1 MIFYRVLTTV
11 PVLIQKKTPI
21 KRQNKKKE
29 MSKFLDY
36 YHLLNIPEEKRH
48 NNNNNSGIG
57 QPATLIP
64 PHELRQ
70 AYKRALLHH
79 HPDKQKKKK
88 PQESTSSPTTY
99 PPAAAATIDEITE
112 AYRVLGNASERAK
125 YDVELRKWKTMNNHL
140 HQHHHQADVIITTR
154 HTGMEIVD
162 LEELDFEGGGLEN
175 EENENASAT
184 ATATGNIWKRACRC
198 GSIPAFVVTEAE
210 LEKSADE
217 GELVTG
223 CKGCSLWLKVMFTVD
238 DD

>member
-1 MIFYRVLTTV
+1 
-11 PVLIQKKTPI
+11 
-21 KRQNKKKE
+21 

-36 YHLLNIPEEKRH
+36 YHLLNIPEEKR

-99 PPAAAATIDEITE
+99 PPPAATIDEITE

-125 YDVELRKWKTMNNHL
+125 YDVELRKWKMMNNHL
-140 HQHHHQADVIITTR
+140 HHHHHGADAVITTR

-162 LEELDFEGGGLEN
+162 LEELDFEVLETEN
-175 EENENASAT
+175 EKD

-238 DD
+238 DDD

>member
-1 MIFYRVLTTV
+1 
-11 PVLIQKKTPI
+11 
-21 KRQNKKKE
+21 

-36 YHLLNIPEEKRH
+36 YHLLNIPEEKR
-48 NNNNNSGIG
+48 NNSGIG
-57 QPATLIP
+57 QPATTIIP

-125 YDVELRKWKTMNNHL
+125 YDVELQKWKMMNNHHL
-140 HQHHHQADVIITTR
+140 QEADVVIATR

-162 LEELDFEGGGLEN
+162 LEELDFEEN
-175 EENENASAT
+175 EKDATATAT
-184 ATATGNIWKRACRC
+184 ATATGIWKRACRC

-238 DD
+238 DDDR

>member
-1 MIFYRVLTTV
+1 
-11 PVLIQKKTPI
+11 
-21 KRQNKKKE
+21 

-36 YHLLNIPEEKRH
+36 YHLLNIPEEKRNNN

-125 YDVELRKWKTMNNHL
+125 YDVELRKWKMMNNHH
-140 HQHHHQADVIITTR
+140 HQNNQADVVVATR

-162 LEELDFEGGGLEN
+162 LEDFDF
-175 EENENASAT
+175 EENENDASAT
-184 ATATGNIWKRACRC
+184 ATATGIWKRACRC

>member
-1 MIFYRVLTTV
+1 
-11 PVLIQKKTPI
+11 
-21 KRQNKKKE
+21 

-48 NNNNNSGIG
+48 NNNNNSVIG
-57 QPATLIP
+57 QPATIIP

-88 PQESTSSPTTY
+88 PQESTSSPTTC

-125 YDVELRKWKTMNNHL
+125 YDMELRKWKTMNNHL
-140 HQHHHQADVIITTR
+140 HNNQHQADVIITTR

-162 LEELDFEGGGLEN
+162 LEELDFE
-175 EENENASAT
+175 ENENEKDAT
-184 ATATGNIWKRACRC
+184 ATATGIWKRACRC

-223 CKGCSLWLKVMFTVD
+223 CKGCSLWLKVMFTVVD

>member
-1 MIFYRVLTTV
+1 
-11 PVLIQKKTPI
+11 
-21 KRQNKKKE
+21 

-36 YHLLNIPEEKRH
+36 YHLLNIPEEKRN

-57 QPATLIP
+57 QPATFIP

-99 PPAAAATIDEITE
+99 PPAAATIDEITE

-125 YDVELRKWKTMNNHL
+125 YDVELRKWKMMNNHL
-140 HQHHHQADVIITTR
+140 HHHHNNQHQHQADVIITTR

-162 LEELDFEGGGLEN
+162 LEDLDFEGGGLEN
-175 EENENASAT
+175 EKDAS
-184 ATATGNIWKRACRC
+184 ATGNIWKRACRC

>member
-1 MIFYRVLTTV
+1 
-11 PVLIQKKTPI
+11 
-21 KRQNKKKE
+21 

-48 NNNNNSGIG
+48 NNNNSGIG

-99 PPAAAATIDEITE
+99 PPPAAATIDEITE

-140 HQHHHQADVIITTR
+140 HQNNHHQADVIIATR

-162 LEELDFEGGGLEN
+162 LEELDFEVGLEN
-175 EENENASAT
+175 ENEDAT
-184 ATATGNIWKRACRC
+184 ATATGIWKRACRC

-238 DD
+238 DDD

>member
-1 MIFYRVLTTV
+1 
-11 PVLIQKKTPI
+11 
-21 KRQNKKKE
+21 

-48 NNNNNSGIG
+48 NNSEIG

-79 HPDKQKKKK
+79 HPDKQKKKKK

-140 HQHHHQADVIITTR
+140 HHQADVIITTR

-162 LEELDFEGGGLEN
+162 LEELDFEGLEN
-175 EENENASAT
+175 ENENNENDAT
-184 ATATGNIWKRACRC
+184 ATATGIWKRACRC

-223 CKGCSLWLKVMFTVD
+223 CKGCSLWLKVMFSVD
-238 DD
+238 DDD

>member
-1 MIFYRVLTTV
+1 
-11 PVLIQKKTPI
+11 
-21 KRQNKKKE
+21 

-36 YHLLNIPEEKRH
+36 YHLLNIPEEKRN
-48 NNNNNSGIG
+48 NNNNNSEIG
-57 QPATLIP
+57 QPATTTIP

-79 HPDKQKKKK
+79 HPDKQQQKKK

-125 YDVELRKWKTMNNHL
+125 YDVELRKWKMMNNHL
-140 HQHHHQADVIITTR
+140 HRNNQADVIITTR
-154 HTGMEIVD
+154 HTGIEIVD
-162 LEELDFEGGGLEN
+162 LEDLDF
-175 EENENASAT
+175 EENENEDATATAT

-238 DD
+238 DDD

>member
-1 MIFYRVLTTV
+1 
-11 PVLIQKKTPI
+11 
-21 KRQNKKKE
+21 

-36 YHLLNIPEEKRH
+36 YHLLNIPEEKRN
-48 NNNNNSGIG
+48 NNNNNSEIG

-125 YDVELRKWKTMNNHL
+125 YDVELRKWKTMNNH
-140 HQHHHQADVIITTR
+140 HRHQADAVISTTR

-162 LEELDFEGGGLEN
+162 LEDLDFEGGGLEN
-175 EENENASAT
+175 EENEND

-238 DD
+238 DDD

>member
-1 MIFYRVLTTV
+1 
-11 PVLIQKKTPI
+11 
-21 KRQNKKKE
+21 

-36 YHLLNIPEEKRH
+36 YHLLNIPEEKR
-48 NNNNNSGIG
+48 NNNSGIG
-57 QPATLIP
+57 QPATTIIP

-79 HPDKQKKKK
+79 HPDKQKKKN

-125 YDVELRKWKTMNNHL
+125 YDVELRKWKMMNNNL
-140 HQHHHQADVIITTR
+140 HHQADVIIATR
-154 HTGMEIVD
+154 HTGIEIVD
-162 LEELDFEGGGLEN
+162 LEDLDFERGGLEN
-175 EENENASAT
+175 ENENEKDAT
-184 ATATGNIWKRACRC
+184 ATATGIWKRACRC

-238 DD
+238 DDD

>member
-1 MIFYRVLTTV
+1 MIFCRVLTNLLV
-11 PVLIQKKTPI
+11 PTPPKNPDKKA
-21 KRQNKKKE
+21 KKE

-36 YHLLNIPEEKRH
+36 YHLLNIPEEKR
-48 NNNNNSGIG
+48 NNNNGIG

-125 YDVELRKWKTMNNHL
+125 YDVELRKWKMMNNQHL
-140 HQHHHQADVIITTR
+140 QEADVVIATR

-162 LEELDFEGGGLEN
+162 LEDLDFEGGGLEN
-175 EENENASAT
+175 EKNEKD
-184 ATATGNIWKRACRC
+184 ATATGIWKRACRC

>member
-1 MIFYRVLTTV
+1 
-11 PVLIQKKTPI
+11 
-21 KRQNKKKE
+21 

-36 YHLLNIPEEKRH
+36 YQLLNIPEEKRH
-48 NNNNNSGIG
+48 NNSGIG

-88 PQESTSSPTTY
+88 PQESTSSPTTFP
-99 PPAAAATIDEITE
+99 PPAAVATIDEITE

-125 YDVELRKWKTMNNHL
+125 YDVELRKWKMMNN
-140 HQHHHQADVIITTR
+140 QHHHHEADVISTTR

-162 LEELDFEGGGLEN
+162 LEELDFE
-175 EENENASAT
+175 ENENESDATATAT
-184 ATATGNIWKRACRC
+184 ATATGIWKRACRC

-238 DD
+238 VDD

>member
-1 MIFYRVLTTV
+1 
-11 PVLIQKKTPI
+11 
-21 KRQNKKKE
+21 

-36 YHLLNIPEEKRH
+36 YHLLNIPEEKR
-48 NNNNNSGIG
+48 NNNSEIG

-88 PQESTSSPTTY
+88 TQESTSSPTTY
-99 PPAAAATIDEITE
+99 PPAAATIDEITE

-125 YDVELRKWKTMNNHL
+125 YDLELRKWKTMNNHQ
-140 HQHHHQADVIITTR
+140 HQEADVIITTR
-154 HTGMEIVD
+154 HTGIEIVD
-162 LEELDFEGGGLEN
+162 LEELDFEVGGLEN
-175 EENENASAT
+175 END
-184 ATATGNIWKRACRC
+184 ATATGIWKRACRC

-238 DD
+238 DDD

>member
-1 MIFYRVLTTV
+1 
-11 PVLIQKKTPI
+11 
-21 KRQNKKKE
+21 

-36 YHLLNIPEEKRH
+36 YHLLNIPEEKR
-48 NNNNNSGIG
+48 NNNNSGIG

-99 PPAAAATIDEITE
+99 PPAAATIDEITE

-125 YDVELRKWKTMNNHL
+125 YDLELQKWKMMNNH
-140 HQHHHQADVIITTR
+140 HHHHQADDVIITTR

-162 LEELDFEGGGLEN
+162 LEELDFE
-175 EENENASAT
+175 ENENQENEKD

-238 DD
+238 DDD

>member
-1 MIFYRVLTTV
+1 
-11 PVLIQKKTPI
+11 
-21 KRQNKKKE
+21 

-57 QPATLIP
+57 QPATIIP

-99 PPAAAATIDEITE
+99 PPAAATIDEITE

-125 YDVELRKWKTMNNHL
+125 YDVELRKWKTMNNHHHL
-140 HQHHHQADVIITTR
+140 HHQADVIIATR

-162 LEELDFEGGGLEN
+162 LEDLDFEGGGLEN
-175 EENENASAT
+175 ENENATAT
-184 ATATGNIWKRACRC
+184 VTATGNIWKRACRC

>member
-1 MIFYRVLTTV
+1 
-11 PVLIQKKTPI
+11 
-21 KRQNKKKE
+21 
-29 MSKFLDY
+29 MSNFLDY
-36 YHLLNIPEEKRH
+36 YHLLNIPEEKR

-57 QPATLIP
+57 QPATTIIP

-99 PPAAAATIDEITE
+99 PPAAAAATIDEITE

-125 YDVELRKWKTMNNHL
+125 YDVELQKWKTMNNQHL
-140 HQHHHQADVIITTR
+140 QEADVIITTR

-175 EENENASAT
+175 ENDAT
-184 ATATGNIWKRACRC
+184 ASGNIWKRACRC

>member
-11 PVLIQKKTPI
+11 PVPIQKNPD
-21 KRQNKKKE
+21 KKGKE
-29 MSKFLDY
+29 NQMSKFLDY
-36 YHLLNIPEEKRH
+36 YHLLNIPEEKR
-48 NNNNNSGIG
+48 NNSGIG
-57 QPATLIP
+57 QPATIIP

-88 PQESTSSPTTY
+88 KPQESTSSPTTY
-99 PPAAAATIDEITE
+99 PPPAAVATIDEITE

-125 YDVELRKWKTMNNHL
+125 YDLELRKWKTMN
-140 HQHHHQADVIITTR
+140 HQHLQEADVIITTR

-162 LEELDFEGGGLEN
+162 LEELDFEVGLEN
-175 EENENASAT
+175 ENENEKDANATAT
-184 ATATGNIWKRACRC
+184 ATATGIWKRACRC

-238 DD
+238 DDDD

>member
-1 MIFYRVLTTV
+1 MIFHRVLTNLLV
-11 PVLIQKKTPI
+11 PTPPKNPDKKA
-21 KRQNKKKE
+21 KQKKKE

-36 YHLLNIPEEKRH
+36 YHLLNIPEEKRN

-57 QPATLIP
+57 QPATIIP

-79 HPDKQKKKK
+79 HPDKQKKK
-88 PQESTSSPTTY
+88 PQESTY
-99 PPAAAATIDEITE
+99 PAAAATIDEITE

-125 YDVELRKWKTMNNHL
+125 YDVELRKWKMMNNQHL
-140 HQHHHQADVIITTR
+140 QEADVIITTR

>member
-1 MIFYRVLTTV
+1 
-11 PVLIQKKTPI
+11 
-21 KRQNKKKE
+21 

-36 YHLLNIPEEKRH
+36 YHLLNIPEEKR
-48 NNNNNSGIG
+48 NNNSEIG
-57 QPATLIP
+57 QPATIIS

-125 YDVELRKWKTMNNHL
+125 YDLELRKWKTMNNHQ
-140 HQHHHQADVIITTR
+140 HQEADVIITTR
-154 HTGMEIVD
+154 HTGIEIVD
-162 LEELDFEGGGLEN
+162 LEDLDFEGGGLEN
-175 EENENASAT
+175 KNENENEND
-184 ATATGNIWKRACRC
+184 ATATGIWKRACRC

>member
-1 MIFYRVLTTV
+1 
-11 PVLIQKKTPI
+11 
-21 KRQNKKKE
+21 
-29 MSKFLDY
+29 MSKFLNY
-36 YHLLNIPEEKRH
+36 YHLLNIPEEKR
-48 NNNNNSGIG
+48 NNSGIG
-57 QPATLIP
+57 NGQPTTIIP

-99 PPAAAATIDEITE
+99 PPAATATIDEITE

-125 YDVELRKWKTMNNHL
+125 YDVELRKWKMMNNQHL
-140 HQHHHQADVIITTR
+140 QEADVIITTR

-162 LEELDFEGGGLEN
+162 LEDFDFEVF
-175 EENENASAT
+175 ENENENEKDAT
-184 ATATGNIWKRACRC
+184 VTGNIWKRACRC

-238 DD
+238 DDD

>member
-1 MIFYRVLTTV
+1 
-11 PVLIQKKTPI
+11 
-21 KRQNKKKE
+21 

-48 NNNNNSGIG
+48 NNNNNSEIG

-79 HPDKQKKKK
+79 HPDKQKKKNT
-88 PQESTSSPTTY
+88 QESTSSPTTY
-99 PPAAAATIDEITE
+99 PPPAATIDEITE

-125 YDVELRKWKTMNNHL
+125 YDVELRKWKTMNNRH
-140 HQHHHQADVIITTR
+140 HQNNQADVVIMTTR

-162 LEELDFEGGGLEN
+162 LEDLDF
-175 EENENASAT
+175 EENENEND
-184 ATATGNIWKRACRC
+184 ATATGIWKRACRC

>member
-1 MIFYRVLTTV
+1 
-11 PVLIQKKTPI
+11 
-21 KRQNKKKE
+21 

-48 NNNNNSGIG
+48 NNNNSGIG
-57 QPATLIP
+57 QPATFIP

-79 HPDKQKKKK
+79 HPDKQKKKQ
-88 PQESTSSPTTY
+88 PQESTSPPTIY
-99 PPAAAATIDEITE
+99 PPAAATIDEITE

-140 HQHHHQADVIITTR
+140 HHHHNNQHQHQADVIITTR

-162 LEELDFEGGGLEN
+162 LEDLDFEVGGLEN
-175 EENENASAT
+175 EKD

-238 DD
+238 DDD

>member
-1 MIFYRVLTTV
+1 
-11 PVLIQKKTPI
+11 
-21 KRQNKKKE
+21 

-48 NNNNNSGIG
+48 NNNNNSEIG
-57 QPATLIP
+57 QPATTIIP

-79 HPDKQKKKK
+79 HPDKQKKKN

-125 YDVELRKWKTMNNHL
+125 YDVELRKWKTMNDHL
-140 HQHHHQADVIITTR
+140 QLHQADDVIIATR

-175 EENENASAT
+175 EKDATTT
-184 ATATGNIWKRACRC
+184 ATAMGNIWKRACRC

-238 DD
+238 DDD

>member
-1 MIFYRVLTTV
+1 
-11 PVLIQKKTPI
+11 
-21 KRQNKKKE
+21 

-48 NNNNNSGIG
+48 NNDNNSEIG

-125 YDVELRKWKTMNNHL
+125 YDLELRKWKMMND
-140 HQHHHQADVIITTR
+140 HHQLHEADVVIATR

-162 LEELDFEGGGLEN
+162 LEDFDFEGGGLEN
-175 EENENASAT
+175 ENEDATAT
-184 ATATGNIWKRACRC
+184 ATATGIWKRACRC

-238 DD
+238 DDD

>member
-1 MIFYRVLTTV
+1 
-11 PVLIQKKTPI
+11 
-21 KRQNKKKE
+21 

-48 NNNNNSGIG
+48 NNNSGIG
-57 QPATLIP
+57 QPATIIP

-88 PQESTSSPTTY
+88 PPESTSSPTTY

-125 YDVELRKWKTMNNHL
+125 YDVELRKWKMMNNQHL
-140 HQHHHQADVIITTR
+140 HQADVIITTR

-162 LEELDFEGGGLEN
+162 LEDLDFEVGLEN
-175 EENENASAT
+175 EKNENEND

>member
-1 MIFYRVLTTV
+1 
-11 PVLIQKKTPI
+11 
-21 KRQNKKKE
+21 

-36 YHLLNIPEEKRH
+36 YHLLNIPEEKRN
-48 NNNNNSGIG
+48 NNNNNSKIG

-99 PPAAAATIDEITE
+99 PPAAVATIDEITE

-125 YDVELRKWKTMNNHL
+125 YDVELRKWKTMNNH
-140 HQHHHQADVIITTR
+140 HHHHHQADVVIATR

-162 LEELDFEGGGLEN
+162 LEELDFEVF
-175 EENENASAT
+175 ENENENGNEKDAT
-184 ATATGNIWKRACRC
+184 VTGNIWKRACRC

-238 DD
+238 DDDD

>member
-1 MIFYRVLTTV
+1 
-11 PVLIQKKTPI
+11 
-21 KRQNKKKE
+21 

-36 YHLLNIPEEKRH
+36 YHLLNIPEEKR

-99 PPAAAATIDEITE
+99 PPAAATIDEITE

-125 YDVELRKWKTMNNHL
+125 YDVELRKWKMMNNHL
-140 HQHHHQADVIITTR
+140 HNNHHQADVIITTR

-162 LEELDFEGGGLEN
+162 LEDLDFEVGGLEN
-175 EENENASAT
+175 EKD

-238 DD
+238 DDD

>member
-1 MIFYRVLTTV
+1 MQGADYSTLSN
-11 PVLIQKKTPI
+11 PEKNPDKKA
-21 KRQNKKKE
+21 KKKE

-48 NNNNNSGIG
+48 NNNNSEIG

-99 PPAAAATIDEITE
+99 PPAAATIDEITE

-125 YDVELRKWKTMNNHL
+125 YDVELRKWKMMNNHL
-140 HQHHHQADVIITTR
+140 HNNQADVIIATR

-162 LEELDFEGGGLEN
+162 LEELDFEVGGLEN
-175 EENENASAT
+175 ENEND

>member
-1 MIFYRVLTTV
+1 
-11 PVLIQKKTPI
+11 
-21 KRQNKKKE
+21 

-36 YHLLNIPEEKRH
+36 YHLLNIPEEKRN

-99 PPAAAATIDEITE
+99 PPAAVATIDEITE

-125 YDVELRKWKTMNNHL
+125 YDVELRKWKMMNN
-140 HQHHHQADVIITTR
+140 QHHQADAVIATR

-162 LEELDFEGGGLEN
+162 LEELDFEVGGLEN
-175 EENENASAT
+175 EKNENENDAT
-184 ATATGNIWKRACRC
+184 ATAKGNIWKRACRC

>member
-1 MIFYRVLTTV
+1 
-11 PVLIQKKTPI
+11 
-21 KRQNKKKE
+21 

-48 NNNNNSGIG
+48 NNGIG

-88 PQESTSSPTTY
+88 TQESTSSPTTY
-99 PPAAAATIDEITE
+99 PPAAATIDEITE

-125 YDVELRKWKTMNNHL
+125 YDVELQKWKTMNNNI
-140 HQHHHQADVIITTR
+140 HHHNNQHQADVIITTR
-154 HTGMEIVD
+154 HTGIEIVD
-162 LEELDFEGGGLEN
+162 LEDLDFEVGGLEN
-175 EENENASAT
+175 EKDATATAT
-184 ATATGNIWKRACRC
+184 ATATGIWKRACRC

-238 DD
+238 DDD

>member
-1 MIFYRVLTTV
+1 
-11 PVLIQKKTPI
+11 
-21 KRQNKKKE
+21 

-57 QPATLIP
+57 QPATIIP

-99 PPAAAATIDEITE
+99 PAAAAATIDEITE
-112 AYRVLGNASERAK
+112 AYRVLGNSSERAK
-125 YDVELRKWKTMNNHL
+125 YDVELRKWKMMNN
-140 HQHHHQADVIITTR
+140 QHHHHEADVIITTR

-175 EENENASAT
+175 EKSASAT
-184 ATATGNIWKRACRC
+184 ATATATGIWKRACRC

-210 LEKSADE
+210 LEKFADE

>member
-1 MIFYRVLTTV
+1 
-11 PVLIQKKTPI
+11 
-21 KRQNKKKE
+21 

-36 YHLLNIPEEKRH
+36 YHLLNIPEEKR
-48 NNNNNSGIG
+48 NNSGIG

-79 HPDKQKKKK
+79 HPDKQKKKN

-99 PPAAAATIDEITE
+99 PPPAATIDEITE

-140 HQHHHQADVIITTR
+140 HQNNQADVVIATR

-162 LEELDFEGGGLEN
+162 LEDFDFEVGGLEN
-175 EENENASAT
+175 EKD

>member
-1 MIFYRVLTTV
+1 
-11 PVLIQKKTPI
+11 
-21 KRQNKKKE
+21 

-36 YHLLNIPEEKRH
+36 YHLLNIPEEKRNN

-57 QPATLIP
+57 QPATIIP

-79 HPDKQKKKK
+79 HPDKQKKKKK

-125 YDVELRKWKTMNNHL
+125 YDVELRKWKMMNNR
-140 HQHHHQADVIITTR
+140 HHQADVIITTR

-162 LEELDFEGGGLEN
+162 LEDLDFEVGGLEN
-175 EENENASAT
+175 ENENDATAT
-184 ATATGNIWKRACRC
+184 ATATGIWKRACRC

>member
-1 MIFYRVLTTV
+1 
-11 PVLIQKKTPI
+11 
-21 KRQNKKKE
+21 

-48 NNNNNSGIG
+48 NNNNNNSGIG
-57 QPATLIP
+57 QPATPIP

-99 PPAAAATIDEITE
+99 PPAAATIDEITE

-125 YDVELRKWKTMNNHL
+125 YDLELRKWKTMNNNL
-140 HQHHHQADVIITTR
+140 HHHHHQHQADVVIATR

-162 LEELDFEGGGLEN
+162 LEDLDFEGGGLEN
-175 EENENASAT
+175 ENENENENEKYASAT
-184 ATATGNIWKRACRC
+184 ATATATATGIWKRACRC

-238 DD
+238 DDD

>member
-1 MIFYRVLTTV
+1 
-11 PVLIQKKTPI
+11 
-21 KRQNKKKE
+21 

-36 YHLLNIPEEKRH
+36 YHLLNIPEEKR
-48 NNNNNSGIG
+48 NNNNNSKIG

-125 YDVELRKWKTMNNHL
+125 YDVELRKWKTMNNNL
-140 HQHHHQADVIITTR
+140 HHHNNQHQTDVIITTR

-162 LEELDFEGGGLEN
+162 LEDLDFEGGGLEN
-175 EENENASAT
+175 ENDENDAT
-184 ATATGNIWKRACRC
+184 ATATGIWKRACRC

-238 DD
+238 DDD

>member
-1 MIFYRVLTTV
+1 
-11 PVLIQKKTPI
+11 
-21 KRQNKKKE
+21 

-36 YHLLNIPEEKRH
+36 YHLLNIPEEKR
-48 NNNNNSGIG
+48 NNNSEIG

-88 PQESTSSPTTY
+88 TQESTSSPTTY
-99 PPAAAATIDEITE
+99 PPPAATIDEITE

-125 YDVELRKWKTMNNHL
+125 YDVELQKWKTMNNR
-140 HQHHHQADVIITTR
+140 HHQEADVIITTR
-154 HTGMEIVD
+154 HTGIEIVD
-162 LEELDFEGGGLEN
+162 LEDLDFEVGGLEN
-175 EENENASAT
+175 KNENENEND
-184 ATATGNIWKRACRC
+184 ATATGIWKRACRC

-238 DD
+238 DDD

>member
-1 MIFYRVLTTV
+1 
-11 PVLIQKKTPI
+11 
-21 KRQNKKKE
+21 

-36 YHLLNIPEEKRH
+36 YHLLNIPEEKRNN

-57 QPATLIP
+57 QPATIIP

-79 HPDKQKKKK
+79 HPDKQQKKKT
-88 PQESTSSPTTY
+88 QESTSSPTTY
-99 PPAAAATIDEITE
+99 PPAAATIDEITE

-125 YDVELRKWKTMNNHL
+125 YDVELRKWKMMNNHH
-140 HQHHHQADVIITTR
+140 HQQNNQADVIITTR

-162 LEELDFEGGGLEN
+162 LEELDFEVGGLET
-175 EENENASAT
+175 END